1 MGVCS
6 RPLPRGRGRR
16 LLTEGGAVP
25 GCGSGRRG
33 DARTVACVAAMPVG
47 PASRLVRRPWS
58 CLPARPALV
67 GSGVPAPAARVGSGF
82 RARPAPAG
90 SGFRARFALAGSGV
104 QAVPCARGVRCP
116 GRETGVIEDDG
127 HVAACH
133 HVPVHTSQAPGGNRG
148 KAVGLGLALGSAV
161 AFGGSGVAAKPLI
174 EAGLDPLHVVW
185 LRVAGAALV
194 MLPLAVRHRDL
205 LRRRPALLAGFGL
218 FAVAGVQ
225 ACYFAAISRIPVGV
239 ALLVEYL
246 APALLLGWV
255 RFVQRR
261 PVTRAAAVGVVLAVG
276 GLACVVEVW
285 AGLGFDAL
293 GLFLAFAAACCQV
306 GYFVLSD
313 RGADAGE
320 DAPDPLGVIAYGL
333 LIGALVLTVVAR
345 PWGMDWSVLVGEADL
360 DGTAVSAWVLL
371 GWVVLV
377 ATVLAY
383 TTGVV
388 SVRRLSPQVAG
399 VVACLEAVIATGLAW
414 VLLGEHLSAP
424 QIVGGAIVLVGA
436 FIAQS
441 SAPAK
446 APDAPVAAGAG
457 DAPSGAGAAGDRPGP
472 GSELSARG
480 TGV

>member
-1 MGVCS
+1 M
-6 RPLPRGRGRR
+6 PTTALPRS
-16 LLTEGGAVP
+16 P
-25 GCGSGRRG
+25 H
-33 DARTVACVAAMPVG
+33 
-47 PASRLVRRPWS
+47 
-58 CLPARPALV
+58 
-67 GSGVPAPAARVGSGF
+67 
-82 RARPAPAG
+82 
-90 SGFRARFALAGSGV
+90 
-104 QAVPCARGVRCP
+104 ARGV
-116 GRETGVIEDDG
+116 
-127 HVAACH
+127 
-133 HVPVHTSQAPGGNRG
+133 
-148 KAVGLGLALGSAV
+148 GLTLALVSAL

-246 APALLLGWV
+246 APALVLGWV

-293 GLFLAFAAACCQV
+293 GLALALGAACCQV

-313 RGADAGE
+313 QGSDSE
-320 DAPDPLGVIAYGL
+320 EAPDPLGVIAYGL
-333 LIGALVLTVVAR
+333 LIGAAVLTVVAR
-345 PWGMDWSVLVGEADL
+345 PWSMDWSVLTGSADM
-360 DGTAVSAWVLL
+360 DGTPVAALLLLAWI
-371 GWVVLV
+371 VLV
-377 ATVLAY
+377 ATVAAY
-383 TTGVV
+383 GTGVL

-399 VVACLEAVIATGLAW
+399 VVACLEAVIATVLAW

-424 QIVGGAIVLVGA
+424 QIVGGVVVLAGA
-436 FIAQS
+436 LIAQS
-441 SAPAK
+441 SAPVRSAE
-446 APDAPVAAGAG
+446 DPVA
-457 DAPSGAGAAGDRPGP
+457 SGGP
-472 GSELSARG
+472 ERELSTPG
-480 TGV
+480 TTT